1 MGAAD
6 TWERLYRPP
15 PSPLHTLT
23 NTRIEELRLAVGNR
37 RQPSASRVT
46 AFEQGLLHGLR
57 ADRPVDRVQTHQH
70 ASAHT
75 MTTRTSSKTARTN
88 TPAQKQHA
96 PTRQHKN
103 STRQHASTKTARANT
118 PAQTQHAP
126 TRQRTHPITA
136 RANTP
141 AQTPHDLALD
151 FASHG
156 MAVSAHR
163 AGD

>member
-57 ADRPVDRVQTHQH
+57 ADRPVDRVQT
-70 ASAHT
+70 
-75 MTTRTSSKTARTN
+75 ARTN
-88 TPAQKQHA
+88 APAQKQHA
-96 PTRQHKN
+96 PTRQRKN
-103 STRQHASTKTARANT
+103 SAHQHASTK
-118 PAQTQHAP
+118 
-126 TRQRTHPITA
+126 TA